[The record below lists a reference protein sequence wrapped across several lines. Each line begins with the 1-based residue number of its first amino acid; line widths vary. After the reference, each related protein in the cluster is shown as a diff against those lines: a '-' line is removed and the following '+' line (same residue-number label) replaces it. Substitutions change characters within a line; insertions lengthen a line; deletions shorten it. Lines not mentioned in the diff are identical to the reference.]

1 MLHVVKEGKV
11 HNVYGLI
18 QEREVRANL
27 VMIPDTAFKLWTEDC
42 LCSNSTAIV

>member
-1 MLHVVKEGKV
+1 MLHAVKEGKV

-18 QEREVRANL
+18 QEREVRVKL

-42 LCSNSTAIV
+42 LCSNSAAIF

>member
-1 MLHVVKEGKV
+1 MLHVVKEGKG